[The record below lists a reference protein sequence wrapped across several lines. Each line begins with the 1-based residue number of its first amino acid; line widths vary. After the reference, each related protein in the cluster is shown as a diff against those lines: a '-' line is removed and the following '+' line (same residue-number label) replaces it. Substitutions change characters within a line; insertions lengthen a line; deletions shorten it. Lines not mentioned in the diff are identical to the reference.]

1 MNERRS
7 MKKVASGLMAL
18 TMAAGM
24 LPANVGSF
32 ISLSASADE
41 AELVAY
47 VDEEVTADETTAE
60 AVEEVVAVDYS
71 ALSEGDYVIEEGDV
85 TVDSVVTVSGVVNL
99 TLNAGATFTA
109 SQGIVIEDGAVL
121 NVYGEG
127 TLNATGAPNEGTNQF
142 GHNAIKGTINVYGG
156 TINATASD
164 SARGYGIR
172 SWLHGNGGI
181 PGVAALEGDITV
193 YGGTINAKAGN
204 AGDGGDGYY
213 AGNGGQGGYALAGNI
228 TIYGG
233 NFNLEGG
240 KGGKGAKSAHPE
252 WGYPDGIDGKDGA
265 AFDPNSSVYVDG
277 KAATVDKYHYVTW
290 NWILEDDGTYTAVPK
305 MINLDDGAS
314 EAVESEVNLTSV
326 YSKGLTIY
334 TATVFVNGNA
344 FSDSIQVE
352 AKEKLNPEV
361 TYEKRHKSVTLNWE
375 KVYGAEKYG
384 VVGFING
391 EWRLL
396 ESGHGTSYNLKNL
409 KPGQEYKV
417 AVIAMFNGEW
427 KRDYSKAITVTP
439 RDEEYPTLSNI
450 EYSRQFHQF
459 KLDWNEVQDA
469 EEYGVAVKIAGRWK
483 ILAYTNELS
492 YTSPKLLVDSTYE
505 MLICAKVDGKWDLDK
520 IDDRSFSVTVQ

>member
-24 LPANVGSF
+24 IPANVGSF

-41 AELVAY
+41 IELVAY
-47 VDEEVTADETTAE
+47 ADDVVTDEETTA
-60 AVEEVVAVDYS
+60 EEVVAVDYS
-71 ALSEGDYVIEEGDV
+71 ALSEGDYVIEKGDV

-164 SARGYGIR
+164 SAQGYGATW
-172 SWLHGNGGI
+172 WLYGNGGI
-181 PGVAALEGDITV
+181 PGVAAIDGDITV
-193 YGGTINAKAGN
+193 YGGTINAKGGN

-240 KGGKGAKSAHPE
+240 KGGKGAKTARPGR
-252 WGYPDGIDGKDGA
+252 GYPDGIDGKDGA

-277 KAATVDKYHYVTW
+277 KAATVDKIHYVTW
-290 NWILEDDGTYTAVPK
+290 NWFLEDDGTYTAVPK
-305 MINLDDGAS
+305 MITIDDG
-314 EAVESEVNLTSV
+314 ESESIDCDVNITTA

-334 TATVFVNGNA
+334 TATAIINGKAYSN
-344 FSDSIQVE
+344 SIQAE
-352 AKEKLNPEV
+352 AKVKYNPEV
-361 TYEKRHKSVTLNWE
+361 TYEKGYKKVTLNWDS
-375 KVYGAEKYG
+375 VYGAQKYG
-384 VVGFING
+384 VVGYVNG
-391 EWRLL
+391 SWKLL
-396 ESGHGTSYNLKNL
+396 EQGHGNSYVLKDL
-409 KPGQEYKV
+409 KPGNEYKV
-417 AVIAMFNGEW
+417 AVIAMFNGKW
-427 KRDYSKAITVTP
+427 NMDTSNVITVSP
-439 RDEEYPTLSNI
+439 KDAEYPEVYNV

-459 KLDWNEVQDA
+459 RLYWDEIDDA
-469 EEYGVAVKIAGRWK
+469 DEYAVAVKLAGKWK
-483 ILAYTNELS
+483 IINRTEDTS
-492 YTSPKLLVDSTYE
+492 YTSPKLIVDSSYE
-505 MLICAKVDGKWDLDK
+505 MVVVAKIDGKWDLDA
-520 IDDRSFSVTVQ
+520 IDSRSFNITVQ